1 MKNITLK
8 KVAEV
13 CRGSLHGGAEREEE
27 ATCVV
32 IDSRK
37 LKAGG
42 IFIAARG
49 AAVDGHSFIPQAAAQ
64 KALGVVCEK
73 APSESEIPG
82 DYRECGKNQ
91 HQGIHRRRAFGE
103 IPGIKNRREF

>member
-1 MKNITLK
+1 MCI
-8 KVAEV
+8 
-13 CRGSLHGGAEREEE
+13 RDR
-27 ATCVV
+27 
-32 IDSRK
+32 
-37 LKAGG
+37 AGG

-73 APSESEIPG
+73 APSGSEIPG
-82 DYRECGKNQ
+82 DFPYILVEDSFQALKDIAEYYRSQLDLPVIGITECGKNQ